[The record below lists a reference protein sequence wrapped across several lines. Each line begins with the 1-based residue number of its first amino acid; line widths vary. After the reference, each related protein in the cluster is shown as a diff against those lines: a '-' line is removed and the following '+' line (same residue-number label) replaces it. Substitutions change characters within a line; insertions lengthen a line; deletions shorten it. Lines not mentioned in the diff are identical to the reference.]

1 VPDRRPFTAAMALK
15 ATMPTPQPP
24 AQGNGVVIDRK
35 FMDTRIPGEPRYV
48 LEFTSTPGRV
58 YTIIYSDDL
67 RSWKAATPSITATAN
82 RTQWYDDGAPK
93 TDSKPGV
100 QSIRFYRCVEAP

>member
-1 VPDRRPFTAAMALK
+1 
-15 ATMPTPQPP
+15 MPASLPP
-24 AQGNGVVIDRK
+24 VQGGGVVIDRT
-35 FMDTRIPGEPRYV
+35 FMDMRIPGEPRYV
-48 LEFTSTPGRV
+48 VEFTSTPGRI

-67 RSWKAATPSITATAN
+67 KTWKAATPSITATAN

-100 QSIRFYRCVEAP
+100 KSIRFYRCIEAR

>member
-1 VPDRRPFTAAMALK
+1 RPFAPVIALK
-15 ATMPTPQPP
+15 ATMPTVQPP
-24 AQGNGVVIDRK
+24 VQGGGVVIDRS
-35 FMDTRIPGEPRYV
+35 FMDTRLPGEPRFV
-48 LEFTSTPGRV
+48 IEFTSTPGRV

-67 RSWKAATPSITATAN
+67 KTWKAATPSGTATAN

-100 QSIRFYRCVEAP
+100 KTNRFYRCVEAN